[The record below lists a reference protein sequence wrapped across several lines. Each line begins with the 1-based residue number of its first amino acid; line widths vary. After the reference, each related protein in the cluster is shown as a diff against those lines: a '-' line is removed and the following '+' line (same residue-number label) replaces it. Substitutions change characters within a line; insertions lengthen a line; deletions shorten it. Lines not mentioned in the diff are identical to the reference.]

1 MNLPL
6 RSMTV
11 TGMLTS
17 VVLTRTTSPSPTS
30 SGSLGEGV
38 EVLPEEDCDPWRPP
52 ELIVVPVCRT
62 GRWRGRGFALRP
74 GIGRGR
80 LRLLARTLAD
90 AARARLRLR
99 VKNCGQQEGEEQ
111 GGA

>member
-17 VVLTRTTSPSPTS
+17 VVLTRTTSPSSTS

-62 GRWRGRGFALRP
+62 GRWRWLGAGAASPCDPESVVDGCGCWLELWPTR
-74 GIGRGR
+74 RGR
-80 LRLLARTLAD
+80 VCA
-90 AARARLRLR
+90 
-99 VKNCGQQEGEEQ
+99 CE
-111 GGA
+111 